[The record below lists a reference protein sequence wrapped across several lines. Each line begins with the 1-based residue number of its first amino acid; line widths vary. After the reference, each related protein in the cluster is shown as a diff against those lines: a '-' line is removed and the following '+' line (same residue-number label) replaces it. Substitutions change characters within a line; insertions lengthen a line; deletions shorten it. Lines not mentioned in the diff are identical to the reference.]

1 MGPEDGRGRLLKAPD
16 APVGD
21 EVFIENVGMAGCL
34 EASDTIEKELA
45 SPRYPEVTAAGCA
58 IPYGLTEQGCATIEM
73 EAPEATG
80 LFPQSTEEFAEVSAT
95 RSERS
100 ELQGVAEAGVPKP
113 MREPKK
119 KAKKA
124 RKRETKVEANAKAT
138 EAVEAERCIG
148 GLFKLDRFGQAEIKV
163 EVAEPIKAKEGCIY
177 RIENAGA
184 LVQAERKSIAR
195 GALDVIPKGST
206 LTGELVPGIFEEGD
220 RVEIKDDSKTFKKVT
235 FGKIC
240 GKLLEAT
247 IVRKCVKEEDPR
259 LVVRLTFTFGT
270 LHGTFDQSELEP
282 ERTQRA
288 GASTAP
294 LQNSTGNWTLERCLM
309 QIFFT
314 RGEEVEGWLQ
324 KDGQWVMISSGVHE
338 GLYIPRGNLRGE
350 DTGSV
355 LARYRFAEDMP
366 KDSAYAAA
374 LVMWCVYRSSGWST
388 QCRSYFWSAVV
399 MYTVSIIL
407 QGCLLALL
415 VYVPL
420 LSSEGGDP
428 AACMY
433 GIGAADSLF
442 FPTGYGLTAHVG
454 RGYEGF
460 NVTTENRET
469 DFARYELQVA
479 THGALK
485 SIIGLI
491 AGMTGNE
498 SFHETAVNSISSLD
512 PAADGKVFGIET
524 HLFRFLGIF
533 IFVVQWSR
541 DFWTSVIHFY
551 LLPPSGKGLGSA
563 SWIHTT
569 REEVS
574 LRFAGYH
581 RADAKVF
588 IVLGVFSMA
597 ISVYTVWLGV
607 AMLLSLTT
615 AEDVLLNCLA
625 LNFILDIDEIVF
637 RSFAPIGVQKTLE
650 EIDFEFYDQARV
662 LLPSVVVELSLNWKT
677 ALAVLLAALCSHQV
691 AEAPM
696 ALVGARFFRDFAVSR
711 LGTLAYRSPLGDL
724 FTLVDPP
731 LDVQPVV
738 QQLRVQVTRTSKD
751 GDRFKVLEALH
762 LEKRSLPPDAP
773 HVLLET
779 ASMMGLA
786 VLSVGFFLPGSGVFV
801 MYDCFSFM
809 LSRSSFSIQQGRS
822 TS

>member
-34 EASDTIEKELA
+34 EAPRPFWQQGDEMASHAQLASDTIEKELA

-138 EAVEAERCIG
+138 EAVEAE
-148 GLFKLDRFGQAEIKV
+148 FGQAEIKV

-247 IVRKCVKEEDPR
+247 IVRKYVKEEDPR

-282 ERTQRA
+282 ERWLQLHDGRFVPVGGLCGLESYEVVAEEVQYTSSCEPSDFIANCDPARKGDILAGNLILGSNEVEWVQVDHEKFLPLKANFKLLLKPREETNLWVVASETRLHSTKSQTGGRA
-288 GASTAP
+288 DQG
-294 LQNSTGNWTLERCLM
+294 LYNGDHVKGNPVWGQHRGMQKRVEFLELVEPHSPSADADLRPPKYLLM
-309 QIFFT
+309 SDLKKRKKDSKGWRVNCSFAEFY
-314 RGEEVEGWLQ
+314 RKLDSGEMLDANLLYEGEEVEGWLQ

-597 ISVYTVWLGV
+597 ISVYTVWL
-607 AMLLSLTT
+607 
-615 AEDVLLNCLA
+615 
-625 LNFILDIDEIVF
+625 
-637 RSFAPIGVQKTLE
+637 
-650 EIDFEFYDQARV
+650 
-662 LLPSVVVELSLNWKT
+662 
-677 ALAVLLAALCSHQV
+677 
-691 AEAPM
+691 
-696 ALVGARFFRDFAVSR
+696 
-711 LGTLAYRSPLGDL
+711 
-724 FTLVDPP
+724 
-731 LDVQPVV
+731 
-738 QQLRVQVTRTSKD
+738 
-751 GDRFKVLEALH
+751 
-762 LEKRSLPPDAP
+762 
-773 HVLLET
+773 
-779 ASMMGLA
+779 
-786 VLSVGFFLPGSGVFV
+786 
-801 MYDCFSFM
+801 
-809 LSRSSFSIQQGRS
+809 
-822 TS
+822 